1 MAVSKDEL
9 QRRKDIINQK
19 LEILGEY
26 NTLSNDWGIICRDSS
41 NNSIDGNVFYYYDL
55 EANRASDNRFSKIII
70 VDNFAICTTRIS
82 NNITRD
88 IKESHTSV
96 YLRGKPSVDYI
107 RQIRLT
113 ELIGPFEGITNN
125 LVDDTNLV
133 VMRNTKR
140 LSDLYVINCK
150 GQKVKIETHCGIT
163 SAIKVR
169 SINSD
174 LIEIE
179 ESRLTYEMLANGRTD
194 VRAEK
199 HTIARVD
206 SNLNIEYLDNRAGTG
221 VETGKGTLKG
231 EIGNKDR
238 SIK

>member
-9 QRRKDIINQK
+9 QRRKNILLQK
-19 LEILGEY
+19 LDIMGEH
-26 NTLSNDWGIICRDSS
+26 NILSNEWGVICGGLSNSS
-41 NNSIDGNVFYYYDL
+41 VDGNSFYYYDL
-55 EANRASDNRFSKIII
+55 EANKESDGKFSKIII
-70 VDNFAICTTRIS
+70 VDNFAICTTKIS
-82 NNITRD
+82 NHITRD

-96 YLRGKPSVDYI
+96 YLRGKPSVDCI

-179 ESRLTYEMLANGRTD
+179 ESRLTYEMLATGRTD

-199 HTIARVD
+199 HIIARVD
-206 SNLNIEYLDNRAGTG
+206 SNLNIEYLNNR
-221 VETGKGTLKG
+221 
-231 EIGNKDR
+231 DR
-238 SIK
+238 ES